1 MYVCILRL
9 LKLLLWEI
17 ERAETRQHTDQIK
30 MYMYT
35 TTGTVAVRNREK
47 GIQHTTNKNIFIN
60 SFSHSSSLH
69 NQ

>member
-17 ERAETRQHTDQIK
+17 ERTETRQHTDQIKKEIK

-47 GIQHTTNKNIFIN
+47 GIQHTTNKKHIY
-60 SFSHSSSLH
+60 
-69 NQ
+69 